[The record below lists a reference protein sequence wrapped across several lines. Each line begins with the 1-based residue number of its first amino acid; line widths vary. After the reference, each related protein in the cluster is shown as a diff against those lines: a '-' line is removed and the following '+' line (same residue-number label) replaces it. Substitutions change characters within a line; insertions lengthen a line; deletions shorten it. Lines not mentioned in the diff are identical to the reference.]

1 MSRLTEDARGV
12 FVIAATPFTADG
24 AVDLQSVD
32 RLVDF
37 YLGHRVHG
45 LTLLGIMG
53 EAQKLTAEESL
64 AVVRR
69 VVSRVG
75 GRVPVVVGVS
85 SAGLAPLA
93 ALADGC
99 MQAGADGVMVAPA
112 VGLRG
117 DDALYAYME
126 SVFRTLDPGTPVVYQ
141 DYPQATGVY
150 LSVPVFHRMVDA
162 FPRLVMLKHEDAPGL
177 AKLTRV
183 REEARRDGRRRVSVL
198 VGNNALYSPLELVRG
213 ADGAMTGFAYPEMLV
228 EVYERFAAG
237 DADAAEDVFDAY
249 LPLLRMEA
257 QPGVGLAV
265 RKALLH
271 RRGAIASP
279 TLRAPAAALTEEDV
293 RDIDRLL
300 RRLERRLKG

>member
-1 MSRLTEDARGV
+1 MTRLTESARGV
-12 FVIAATPFTADG
+12 FVIAATPFTAEG
-24 AVDLQSVD
+24 ALDLPSVD

-53 EAQKLTAEESL
+53 EAPKLTADESL
-64 AVVRR
+64 TLVRR
-69 VVSRVG
+69 VLVRVAD
-75 GRVPVVVGVS
+75 RVPVVVGVS

-99 MQAGADGVMVAPA
+99 MQAGAAGVMVAPTP
-112 VGLRG
+112 GLRG
-117 DDALYAYME
+117 DDALFAYME
-126 SVFRTLDPGTPVVYQ
+126 FVFRALDPATPVVYQ

-150 LSVPVFHRMVDA
+150 LPVPLLHRMVEA
-162 FPRLVMLKHEDAPGL
+162 FPRLVMLKHEDTPGL
-177 AKLTRV
+177 AKLTRL
-183 REEARRDGRRRVSVL
+183 REESRRDGRRRISVL
-198 VGNNALYSPLELVRG
+198 VGNNALYYPQELARG

-228 EVYERFAAG
+228 EVYERFTAG
-237 DADAAEDVFDAY
+237 DTDAAEDVFDAY

-279 TLRAPAAALTEEDV
+279 ALRSPAPALTVEDQ
-293 RDIDRLL
+293 REIERLV